1 MIQLPVS
8 STQKGFPCLGLT
20 SSGSF
25 NKWQGR
31 FSRHFV
37 IILKGK
43 VTSRN
48 KQKRHFVLNWHSPLK
63 QNVFVG
69 KFVHRNLPQRWVL
82 AHATTNTS
90 TPKHTPTVYS
100 KDPQC
105 TFGAHLFTLTA
116 GSDAQ
121 VKLQRHIII
130 WRHLLTLTVHEEQRL
145 PSPPP
150 NRRTERWEQTRCLIH
165 AEVSALKIW
174 NAKSRVPL
182 LPFHHTSQKSV
193 LPLYLPDYFLS
204 PLATLPSQERC
215 HFHYSHGKVL
225 SALVSKCWEISESLG
240 KVTLHLS
247 TLSGTY
253 PVHSG
258 LRKSKNYH

>member
-1 MIQLPVS
+1 MNQRKVIMAMIQLPVS

-130 WRHLLTLTVHEEQRL
+130 
-145 PSPPP
+145 
-150 NRRTERWEQTRCLIH
+150 
-165 AEVSALKIW
+165 
-174 NAKSRVPL
+174 
-182 LPFHHTSQKSV
+182 
-193 LPLYLPDYFLS
+193 
-204 PLATLPSQERC
+204 
-215 HFHYSHGKVL
+215 
-225 SALVSKCWEISESLG
+225 
-240 KVTLHLS
+240 
-247 TLSGTY
+247 
-253 PVHSG
+253 
-258 LRKSKNYH
+258 